1 VVGVTRQRD
10 GLVREPIGRL
20 LSEGPLTD
28 EYRAWEAA
36 TRRCA
41 PSSHPF
47 DANRYRA
54 ASIESA
60 NSHWQSM
67 MRTEYESSSVFTE
80 LALQIR
86 EIRAP
91 LDVQVEVLR
100 MAQEEL
106 RHAEICGRVV
116 EELGGT
122 VVLPSPPAHH
132 LVRHPDVSAE
142 ESVLRNVIYCCCVG
156 ETVNAARLAKRLGET
171 EDPFLREALRQ
182 LAADETFHAQ
192 FGFYYLESQREWLAD
207 RPDVRRSLS
216 RYLQYAFAVL
226 EQYMGANPE
235 GGIPISDEERAIGL
249 PDPTETSATFQVTT
263 LNACI
268 PGLERFGIDAGTAWS
283 GRTSAQHPPVG

>member
-1 VVGVTRQRD
+1 MTRQRD
-10 GLVREPIGRL
+10 GLVREPLGGL
-20 LSEGPLTD
+20 LSEGPLT
-28 EYRAWEAA
+28 EVYREWEAS
-36 TRRCA
+36 TRRCT
-41 PSSHPF
+41 PSWHAF
-47 DANRYRA
+47 EANRYRA

-60 NSHWQSM
+60 KSHWQST
-67 MRTEYESSSVFTE
+67 MRTEYDSSSVFTE
-80 LALQIR
+80 LALQMR

-122 VVLPSPPAHH
+122 AVLPPAPANR
-132 LVRHPDVSAE
+132 LARHSDVSAK

-171 EDPFLREALRQ
+171 EDPFLREGLRQ
-182 LAADETFHAQ
+182 LAADERFHSQ
-192 FGFYYLESQREWLAD
+192 FGFYYLETQRDWLAH

-226 EQYMGANPE
+226 EQYMGANPQ
-235 GGIPISDEERAIGL
+235 GAMPLSDEERAIGL
-249 PDPTETSATFQVTT
+249 PDPTETSATFQIVA

-268 PGLERFGIDAGTAWS
+268 PGLERFGIDAGAAWA
-283 GRTSAQHPPVG
+283 GRTPEEHPPVR